1 MSATPQEYRSIVPI
15 EGYVHKFRLEA
26 REEAA
31 ARVIE
36 PAPDMPTVSIGVL
49 LGKFAL
55 VAVLLAGIAAAGAR
69 VLI

>member
-1 MSATPQEYRSIVPI
+1 MPASQHRATVPI

-31 ARVIE
+31 ASLLE
-36 PAPDMPTVSIGVL
+36 LESSSAPVSLGAL
-49 LGKFAL
+49 LGKFVLVTLAL
-55 VAVLLAGIAAAGAR
+55 ACIGAAGAR